1 MIVYELGAE
10 VNVWFDSFWII
21 ACLGIIHNAID
32 SKRQERLPSVLKR
45 LAHRACY
52 AVIIVANHRPDILSL
67 WIVATL
73 GCDILLEAVKMESMR
88 ALLEGHTCLVV
99 WIEYVLE
106 L

>member
-1 MIVYELGAE
+1 MISDQLRAIVH
-10 VNVWFDSFWII
+10 I
-21 ACLGIIHNAID
+21 CLDCSITAATFEI
-32 SKRQERLPSVLKR
+32 KRQKGLPSVLKR

-73 GCDILLEAVKMESMR
+73 GCDILLEAVKMESMW
-88 ALLEGHTCLVV
+88 ALLEGHTCLVA